1 MDLHTTRF
9 TGRIARLF
17 EADGFPPIA
26 GRIFGLLL
34 LSEDP
39 RSLDDLAQGLG
50 VSKAS
55 VSTNARRLATEG
67 VLERVPRP
75 GDRRDYYRVTPDL
88 FTRLMTE
95 RLSRWKSFTACRVTV
110 PKYPVTPAWKYP
122 IHFNRYCSSITWS
135 WPVVSTTHTTRTADR
150 SGPENARS

>member
-55 VSTNARRLATEG
+55 VSTNARRLAAEG

-88 FTRLMTE
+88 FIRLMTE
-95 RLSRWKSFTACRVTV
+95 RLSRWKSFTAAVGEVRRAV
-110 PKYPVTPAWKYP
+110 PAERAVVRRRLAEYESAY
-122 IHFNRYCSSITWS
+122 RSI
-135 WPVVSTTHTTRTADR
+135 
-150 SGPENARS
+150 SGAIESALAEAR